1 VNLDALRRIRPK
13 VIFIDKRQVLEIYAV
28 LGFLF
33 REDLMEVI
41 IIAFQ
46 QQEEFLSLDTILNMF
61 SDDDIE
67 SFTCTTMR
75 KIKETAVILH
85 TFNVMT
91 LEANIQIP
99 HSAFLLSL
107 HSRTPPMTEKTHAL
121 WYLNL
126 GSFHNLI
133 LLYKALV
140 SGVTLLV
147 WWQNNY
153 KRLCRRIQRFQVT
166 CRHVEPDDVERV
178 YRREKMRIT
187 TKLVDAR

>member
-1 VNLDALRRIRPK
+1 
-13 VIFIDKRQVLEIYAV
+13 VIFIDKRHVLEIYAM

-33 REDLMEVI
+33 RKDIQEVI

-46 QQEEFLSLDTILNMF
+46 QQEDFLSLDTILSLF
-61 SDDDIE
+61 SEDDIDT
-67 SFTCTTMR
+67 FTCTSMR
-75 KIKETAVILH
+75 KIKETAMILH

-91 LEANIQIP
+91 LETNIQIP

-107 HSRTPPMTEKTHAL
+107 NSRTPPMTAKSRGL

-166 CRHVEPDDVERV
+166 CRHVEPDDVETRV
-178 YRREKMRIT
+178 RREKMRVHDETWTLNEDPING
-187 TKLVDAR
+187 D